1 VKKSLIVLL
10 VLPILALSACSGSSS
25 SGSSSSG
32 SSGESVQ
39 AGAGKTTDCAVQ
51 GAPVPV
57 ASIPEGPT
65 LDGVTVIADGAKA
78 PLVTVA
84 DGAAPVTELGTLE
97 IAAGDGATAKA
108 GDTLTVEYCGIG
120 LASQSIFDSWW
131 VRGEPATLPLDG
143 LIQGWQDGLPGMKV
157 GETRL
162 LVIPGVLGY
171 GPNPPSGSGIEP
183 DETLVFVITLKD
195 VVAS

>member
-1 VKKSLIVLL
+1 MKKSLLALVLL
-10 VLPILALSACSGSSS
+10 PVLAVSACSGSSS
-25 SGSSSSG
+25 ASSTG
-32 SSGESVQ
+32 GGA

-51 GAPVPV
+51 AAPVAV
-57 ASIPEGPT
+57 STIPDGPT
-65 LDGVTVIADGAKA
+65 LDGVTVIADGTKA
-78 PLVTVA
+78 PIVTIA
-84 DGAAPVTELGTLE
+84 DGSAPVPELGSLE
-97 IAAGDGATAKA
+97 ITPGDGVAAKA

-120 LASQSIFDSWW
+120 LASQAIFDSSW
-131 VRGEPATLPLDG
+131 VRGEPATFPLDG

-162 LVIPGVLGY
+162 LVIPGALGY
-171 GPNPPSGSGIEP
+171 GPNPPGGSGIEP

>member
-1 VKKSLIVLL
+1 VKKSLIALA
-10 VLPILALSACSGSSS
+10 VLPLLALTACSGSS
-25 SGSSSSG
+25 GSSSP
-32 SSGESVQ
+32 SSDPA

-51 GAPVPV
+51 APPTAV
-57 ASIPEGPT
+57 ASIPAGPS
-65 LDGVTVIADGAKA
+65 LDGVTVIVDGTAA
-78 PLVTVA
+78 PIVTVA
-84 DGAAPVTELGTLE
+84 DGAAPVSELGTLE

-108 GDTLTVEYCGIG
+108 GDTLTVDYCGIG
-120 LASQSIFDSWW
+120 LASQSIFDSSW
-131 VRGEPATLPLDG
+131 VRGEPATFPLDG

-162 LVIPGVLGY
+162 LVIPGPLGY

-195 VVAS
+195 VIAS

>member
-1 VKKSLIVLL
+1 MKMSLIALA
-10 VLPILALSACSGSSS
+10 VLPVLALTACSGSS
-25 SGSSSSG
+25 GSSTSS
-32 SSGESVQ
+32 EPA

-51 GAPVPV
+51 GAPTPV
-57 ASIPEGPT
+57 ASIPDGPS
-65 LDGVTVIADGAKA
+65 LDGVTVIVDGTAA
-78 PLVTVA
+78 PVVTVA
-84 DGAAPVTELGTLE
+84 DGAAPVTELGSLE
-97 IAAGDGATAKA
+97 IAPGDGATAKA
-108 GDTLTVEYCGIG
+108 GDTLTVDYCGIG
-120 LASQSIFDSWW
+120 LASQSIFDSSW
-131 VRGEPATLPLDG
+131 VRGEPATFPLDG

-162 LVIPGVLGY
+162 LVIPGALGY